1 MRPAHFFLII
11 MTSLGLAAC
20 SGDGLDDLKQFVNE
34 PGEGLRGKI
43 DPLPEIKPYESFAYN
58 AFDLPDPFKPRKL
71 QPGQG
76 GGGLQPDLKRN
87 KEELE
92 KYPLENLKMVGF
104 LEQSRVRYGLIRTSD
119 GTLHRVKIGDHMGQ
133 NFGMITKIT
142 DKEIIMTEIVQDSTG
157 NWIEQNTSINL
168 ASAPGQK

>member
-1 MRPAHFFLII
+1 MRPIHLYLII
-11 MTSLGLAAC
+11 LASLGLSAC
-20 SGDGLDDLKQFVNE
+20 GGDGLDDLKQFVNE
-34 PGEGLRGKI
+34 SGEGLRGKI
-43 DPLPEIKPYESFAYN
+43 EPLPEIKPHESFAYN

-76 GGGLQPDLKRN
+76 GGLQPDLKRN
-87 KEELE
+87 REELE

-104 LEQSRVRYGLIRTSD
+104 LEQNKVRYGLIRTSD
-119 GTLHRVKIGDHMGQ
+119 GTLHRVKVGEHMGQ

-142 DKEIIMTEIVQDSTG
+142 DSEIVMTEIVQDSTG

>member
-1 MRPAHFFLII
+1 VRLSYLFLIL
-11 MTSLGLAAC
+11 SGLGLSAC
-20 SGDGLDDLKQFVNE
+20 SGDGFDDLKQFVNQS
-34 PGEGLRGKI
+34 GEGLRGKI
-43 DPLPEIKPYESFAYN
+43 EPLPEIKAYESFAYN

-71 QPGQG
+71 QPGQ

-104 LEQSRVRYGLIRTSD
+104 LEQNKVRFGLIKTSD
-119 GTLHRVKIGDHMGQ
+119 GTLHRVKIGEHMGQ

-142 DKEIIMTEIVQDSTG
+142 DKEIVMTEIVQDSTG
-157 NWIEQNTSINL
+157 NWTEQNTSINL

>member
-1 MRPAHFFLII
+1 MRPAHLFLFI
-11 MTSLGLAAC
+11 MSILALSGC
-20 SGDGLDDLKQFVNE
+20 SGDGLDDLKRFVNE
-34 PGEGLRGKI
+34 SGEGLRGKI
-43 DPLPEIKPYESFAYN
+43 EPLPEIKPYESFAYN

-76 GGGLQPDLKRN
+76 GGLQPDLKRN

-104 LEQSRVRYGLIRTSD
+104 LEQNKIKYGLIRTSD
-119 GTLHRVKIGDHMGQ
+119 GTLHRVKTGDHMGQ
-133 NFGMITKIT
+133 NFGTITKIT
-142 DKEIIMTEIVQDSTG
+142 DKEILMTEIIQDSTG
-157 NWIEQNTSINL
+157 NWVEQNNSINL

>member
-1 MRPAHFFLII
+1 MRSTPFLLVMIA
-11 MTSLGLAAC
+11 SLGLSAC
-20 SGDGLDDLKQFVNE
+20 GGGNLDDLKQFVSASGDE
-34 PGEGLRGKI
+34 LRGKI
-43 DPLPEIKPYESFAYN
+43 EPLPEIKPYESFPYN

-71 QPGQG
+71 QPGQ

-104 LEQSRVRYGLIRTSD
+104 MEQNKVKFGLIKTSD
-119 GTLHRVKIGDHMGQ
+119 GTLHRVKIGEHMGQ

-142 DKEIIMTEIVQDSTG
+142 DKEIIMTEIIQDNTG
-157 NWIEQNTSINL
+157 NWIEQNSSINL

>member
-1 MRPAHFFLII
+1 VRPIHLYLII
-11 MTSLGLAAC
+11 LASLGLSAC
-20 SGDGLDDLKQFVNE
+20 GGDGLDDLKQFVNE
-34 PGEGLRGKI
+34 SGEGLRGKI
-43 DPLPEIKPYESFAYN
+43 EPLPEIKPHESFAYN

-76 GGGLQPDLKRN
+76 GGLQPDLKRN
-87 KEELE
+87 REELE

-104 LEQSRVRYGLIRTSD
+104 LEQNKVRE
-119 GTLHRVKIGDHMGQ
+119 HMGQ
-133 NFGMITKIT
+133 NFGMITKIAES
-142 DKEIIMTEIVQDSTG
+142 EIVMTEIVQDSTG